1 MAPTTRSRWSSP
13 LPRSLAPWIAAAVA
27 ILIALGYAKQRRMH
41 ADVRPLPF
49 QYVDAGRLQLAAPIA
64 KRIRLQQ
71 TADKIL
77 GPGHLRIPQ
86 GRMAVVLSPGPR
98 SSTGYSVRVL
108 SVIEERSRIVVR
120 VREETPSLHDRV
132 QPVVTYPYRVILIPA
147 LHKGV
152 LVRWEGR

>member
-1 MAPTTRSRWSSP
+1 MARTTRSRWSLP
-13 LPRSLAPWIAAAVA
+13 LPRRVAPLIAVA
-27 ILIALGYAKQRRMH
+27 LAILVALGYAKKRRAH
-41 ADVRPLPF
+41 EDLRPLPF
-49 QYVDAGRLQLAAPIA
+49 EYVDAGRLQLAAPIA

-86 GRMAVVLSPGPR
+86 GRMAVVISPGPR
-98 SSTGYSVRVL
+98 SSTGYDVAVL

-120 VREETPSLHDRV
+120 VREETPGLHDRV
-132 QPVVTYPYRVILIPA
+132 RPVVTYPYRVILIPA